1 MPTFGTVCD
10 GIGCGHLAFNR
21 AGFDCAWS
29 FEIDAF
35 PSAVLAY
42 RFPDVKNHGD
52 MLKCVGM
59 IESGEI
65 EAPDV
70 FIGGTPCQAFSVAGK
85 RKGLEDARGNLSLAF
100 CGIADAIDDV
110 RGRDGKPPC
119 AVLWENVPGVLS
131 DKGNAFGCFL
141 GELSGAGCQLQP
153 AGGRWRNAGCVF
165 GPKRTV
171 AWRVL
176 DSQFFGVAQRRRRLF
191 VMASAG
197 DGCRPEEVLFERE
210 GVRRDSPPSREK
222 GEGFASDVGSGVAVG
237 HWDGGDCHPSLT
249 QSYNTGGIGAS
260 NQELFSQRGSGLVP
274 VVCGCLSDGAHN
286 GGGLNG
292 QDAYSGRIIPCQTY
306 DMRGNGDGE
315 TVGTLTGDHAGR
327 PTDYT
332 PVVAIQERACA
343 PDLNCGPGGKGFK
356 EDGTAFT
363 LEARNKVQ
371 AVAFEPRFVRTSGGQ
386 PSIELNPCLRA
397 DTNTGDGAPC
407 VAFVQNTRDEVRL
420 FGGDGQTVG
429 AIPAQPGM
437 KQQSYV
443 AFGGEIART
452 LSARHDS
459 SPCAD
464 RGMDVVAQGMQ
475 VRRLTPRECERLQAL
490 PDDWAKIPWRGKPI
504 EECPDG
510 PRYKAIGNG
519 QTVTVMEWLAR
530 RIMAEMTR

>member
-10 GIGCGHLAFNR
+10 GIGCGHLAFNQV
-21 AGFDCAWS
+21 GFECAWS
-29 FEIDAF
+29 FEIEPF

-42 RFPDVKNHGD
+42 RFPEVTNHGD

-85 RKGLEDARGNLSLAF
+85 RKGLEDARGNLSLTF
-100 CGIADAIDDV
+100 CGIADAVDDV
-110 RGRDGKPPC
+110 RRRDGKPPC
-119 AVLWENVPGVLS
+119 VVLWENVPGVLS

-141 GELSGAGCQLQP
+141 GELSGSGCQLQP
-153 AGGRWRNAGCVF
+153 PGGRWRDSGCVF
-165 GPKRTV
+165 GPRRTV
-171 AWRVL
+171 AWRTL
-176 DSQFFGVAQRRRRLF
+176 DSQFFGVAQRRRRVF
-191 VMASAG
+191 VVASAG
-197 DGCRPEEVLFERE
+197 DWCRPEEILFERE

-222 GEGFASDVGSGVAVG
+222 GESVA
-237 HWDGGDCHPSLT
+237 HDLAPSLT
-249 QSYNTGGIGAS
+249 SSG
-260 NQELFSQRGSGLVP
+260 RGVERAGETRGQDP
-274 VVCGCLSDGAHN
+274 VVAVCPTLSCNHDVPIA
-286 GGGLNG
+286 
-292 QDAYSGRIIPCQTY
+292 TY

-315 TVGTLTGDHAGR
+315 TVNTLTGAGR

-332 PVVAIQERACA
+332 PVVAIQERACS

-407 VAFVQNTRDEVRL
+407 VAIADVIH
-420 FGGDGQTVG
+420 GDKACNGKGWNDDGTAYTLDTMATQG
-429 AIPAQPGM
+429 
-437 KQQSYV
+437 V

-475 VRRLTPRECERLQAL
+475 ARRLTPRECERLQAL
-490 PDDWAKIPWRGKPI
+490 PADWTLIPWRGKPA

-510 PRYKAIGNG
+510 PRYKGIGNG
-519 QTVTVMEWLAR
+519 QTVNVMRWLAE
-530 RIMAEMTR
+530 RIKLGFETMPDSTSQAMWSAKRLAKEVRSDQA

>member
-10 GIGCGHLAFNR
+10 GIGCGHLAFNQV
-21 AGFDCAWS
+21 GFECAWS
-29 FEIDAF
+29 FEIEPF

-42 RFPDVKNHGD
+42 RFPEVTNHGD
-52 MLKCVGM
+52 MLKCAGM
-59 IESGEI
+59 VKAGEI

-85 RKGLEDARGNLSLAF
+85 RKGLKDARGNLSLTF
-100 CGIADAIDDV
+100 CGIVDAVDDV
-110 RGRDGKPPC
+110 RRRDGKQPC

-153 AGGRWRNAGCVF
+153 AGGRWRDAGCVF

-176 DSQFFGVAQRRRRLF
+176 DSQFFGVAQRRRRVF
-191 VMASAG
+191 VVASAG
-197 DGCRPEEVLFERE
+197 DGFRPEEVLFERE
-210 GVRRDSPPSREK
+210 GVRRDSAPSREAGK
-222 GEGFASDVGSGVAVG
+222 GVTSDVGSGSKVG

-249 QSYNTGGIGAS
+249 QSHNTGGIGAS

-274 VVCGCLSDGAHN
+274 DICGCLSDGAHN

-292 QDAYSGRIIPCQTY
+292 QDAYTGRIIPVQTY

-332 PVVAIQERACA
+332 PVVAIGFNGDQSEKARSMGDREDQAPCLRA
-343 PDLNCGPGGKGFK
+343 DGP
-356 EDGTAFT
+356 AH
-363 LEARNKVQ
+363 V
-371 AVAFEPRFVRTSGGQ
+371 AVAFERRFVRTSGGQ
-386 PSIELNPCLRA
+386 PSIDLQPCLRA
-397 DTNTGDGAPC
+397 DANTGDGAPC
-407 VAFVQNTRDEVRL
+407 VAYGFTTKESGKDAAADIIPPLRAESGDPHM
-420 FGGDGQTVG
+420 GGRM
-429 AIPAQPGM
+429 A
-437 KQQSYV
+437 V
-443 AFGGEIART
+443 AFGGDIART

-464 RGMDVVAQGMQ
+464 RGMDVVATGMQ
-475 VRRLTPRECERLQAL
+475 VRRLTPRECERLQGL
-490 PDDWAKIPWRGKPI
+490 PDDWTLIPWRGKSAAD
-504 EECPDG
+504 CPDG
-510 PRYKAIGNG
+510 PRYKGIGNG
-519 QTVTVMEWLAR
+519 QTVNVMRWLAE
-530 RIMAEMTR
+530 RIKKAIAV

>member
-65 EAPDV
+65 AAPDV

-85 RKGLEDARGNLSLAF
+85 RKGLEDARGNLSLTF
-100 CGIADAIDDV
+100 CVIADAIDDV

-176 DSQFFGVAQRRRRLF
+176 DSQFFGVAQRRRRVF
-191 VMASAG
+191 VVASAG
-197 DGCRPEEVLFERE
+197 DGFRPEEVLFERE
-210 GVRRDSPPSREK
+210 GVRRDSAPSREK
-222 GEGFASDVGSGVAVG
+222 REGASRGVEIGPSGGCFTDLNPTLDARCKDGPIRNQLAGAVLA
-237 HWDGGDCHPSLT
+237 CHPSLT
-249 QSYNTGGIGAS
+249 QAMK
-260 NQELFSQRGSGLVP
+260 GSGLVP
-274 VVCGCLSDGAHN
+274 TFRMTAFGEYSQDGTAST
-286 GGGLNG
+286 LK
-292 QDAYSGRIIPCQTY
+292 QRDYKDATDLIATY

-332 PVVAIQERACA
+332 PVVVIQERACA
-343 PDLNCGPGGKGFK
+343 PDLNCGPGG
-356 EDGTAFT
+356 
-363 LEARNKVQ
+363 
-371 AVAFEPRFVRTSGGQ
+371 Q
-386 PSIELNPCLRA
+386 PSIELNPRLRA

-407 VAFVQNTRDEVRL
+407 
-420 FGGDGQTVG
+420 
-429 AIPAQPGM
+429 
-437 KQQSYV
+437 V

>member
-10 GIGCGHLAFNR
+10 GIGCGHLGFVQ
-21 AGFDCAWS
+21 AGFACAWS
-29 FEIDAF
+29 FEIEAF

-52 MLKCVGM
+52 MLKCADM

-85 RKGLEDARGNLSLAF
+85 RKGLSDARGNLSLTF

-110 RGRDGKPPC
+110 RERDGKQPC
-119 AVLWENVPGVLS
+119 AVCWENVPGVLS

-141 GELSGAGCQLQP
+141 GEMAGSGCELQP
-153 AGGRWRNAGCVF
+153 PGGRWRNAGCVF

-176 DSQFFGVAQRRRRLF
+176 DSQFFGVAQRRRRVF
-191 VMASAG
+191 VVASAG
-197 DGCRPEEVLFERE
+197 DGFRPEEVLFERE
-210 GVRRDSPPSREK
+210 GMRRDSPPSREK
-222 GEGFASDVGSGVAVG
+222 REGAARGIEIGPSGGCFTDLNPTLDARCKDGPIRNQLAGAVLA
-237 HWDGGDCHPSLT
+237 CHT
-249 QSYNTGGIGAS
+249 TGAGFWREGMGTLRAREQDSHENVVVMAHGRANAEIGKNVCPTLS
-260 NQELFSQRGSGLVP
+260 CNHEVP
-274 VVCGCLSDGAHN
+274 
-286 GGGLNG
+286 
-292 QDAYSGRIIPCQTY
+292 IPTY
-306 DMRGNGDGE
+306 DMRGNGDGV
-315 TVGTLTGDHAGR
+315 TVGCLTGDHAGR

-332 PVVAIQERACA
+332 PV
-343 PDLNCGPGGKGFK
+343 
-356 EDGTAFT
+356 
-363 LEARNKVQ
+363 
-371 AVAFEPRFVRTSGGQ
+371 
-386 PSIELNPCLRA
+386 
-397 DTNTGDGAPC
+397 
-407 VAFVQNTRDEVRL
+407 
-420 FGGDGQTVG
+420 
-429 AIPAQPGM
+429 
-437 KQQSYV
+437 V

-510 PRYKAIGNG
+510 PRYKGIGNG

-530 RIMAEMTR
+530 RIKAEMTR